1 MLGLLI
7 NMALLTLW
15 VLLLYLFKR
24 RLTIILIG
32 IAIGIVPVSLFTIL
46 VETSL
51 LQTPLTIQVSSI
63 IVAPIVEESLK
74 FLFILLLAW
83 KSSRILSQV
92 KIFGAAVGLGF
103 AYFENLGVI
112 TNVPDILL
120 RSVSSWPLHIITA
133 LFLSYGVES
142 RMALKKP
149 TAWTVAYFLIALTIH
164 GAFNYTILFW
174 I

>member
-1 MLGLLI
+1 MLGLLV

-24 RLTIILIG
+24 KLTIILIG

-51 LQTPLTIQVSSI
+51 LQTPLTIQVS

-83 KSSRILSQV
+83 KSSRVLSEV
-92 KIFGAAVGLGF
+92 RIFGAAVGLGF
-103 AYFENLGVI
+103 AYFETLGVI
-112 TNVPDILL
+112 ANVPDILL

-142 RMALKKP
+142 RMTLKKP

-164 GAFNYTILFW
+164 GAFNYTVLFW